1 MTWKAALRAGFVIAA
16 AAALLPL
23 QAGADAPHVVR
34 ADLTGDINNIA
45 EAYIANVVARADS
58 EHASALLV
66 VLNTPGG
73 ISTSM
78 DNIVTSLLNAHEPVI
93 VFVYPSGARAASA
106 GLFVAQAADVLAMA
120 PGTNIGSAHP
130 INASGTDLTGDLG
143 TKVLNDAVTRVRSL
157 AQMHGRN
164 ADWAEDAV
172 RHSVNIN
179 AEDAV
184 KLHVADL
191 EASDVY
197 SLLAAVDGRTVNR
210 DSGSLTIH
218 TAGAVV
224 EDAPMPFWQV
234 FLEALID
241 PTIAALLFLLAAYG
255 IITELSSPG
264 AILPGVVGGI
274 AAVLAVVSLA
284 NLPLNIAGA
293 LMLLF
298 AFALFIADL
307 KANTHGILSAGGVL
321 SLVLGLAFLVNTGP
335 IGLGVNPVVIVLA
348 GLVSFAFFAFFVQRV
363 VAARRR
369 PVAAGAESLVG
380 AQGDVRESVAPEG
393 MVFVRGALWRATTS
407 GDPIPAGAPVRV
419 VSRKGLMLEVAP
431 AQVTPA
437 PAPAEEKK

>member
-1 MTWKAALRAGFVIAA
+1 MSGTALLRAAFVIAA

-23 QAGADAPHVVR
+23 QAAADAPHVVR
-34 ADLTGDINNIA
+34 ADLSGDINNIA
-45 EAYIANVVARADS
+45 DAYISSVVARADS

-78 DNIVTSLLNAHEPVI
+78 DSIVTSLLNAHEPVI

-130 INASGTDLTGDLG
+130 IDASGANLTGDLG
-143 TKVLNDAVTRVRSL
+143 AKVLNDAVTRVRSL

-172 RHSVNIN
+172 RNSVNIS
-179 AEDAV
+179 AEEAV
-184 KLHVADL
+184 RLHVADL
-191 EASDVY
+191 EATDVY
-197 SLLAAVDGRTVNR
+197 SLLATVDGRTVNR
-210 DSGSLTIH
+210 QDGSLTIH

-241 PTIAALLFLLAAYG
+241 PTIAALLLLLAAYG

-274 AAVLAVVSLA
+274 AGVLAIVSLA
-284 NLPLNIAGA
+284 NLPVNIAGA
-293 LMLLF
+293 LLLLF
-298 AFALFIADL
+298 ALALFIADL

-321 SLVLGLAFLVNTGP
+321 ALVLGLAFLINTGP
-335 IGLGVNPVVIVLA
+335 IGLGVSPIVIALA
-348 GLVSFAFFAFFVQRV
+348 GLISFAFFALFVTRIL
-363 VAARRR
+363 AARRR

-380 AQGDVRESVAPEG
+380 AQGDVRERLSPDGLVY
-393 MVFVRGALWRATTS
+393 VRGALWRATTS

-419 VSRKGLMLEVAP
+419 ISRKGLMLEVAP
-431 AQVTPA
+431 AQVAPA